1 MEKIGEIYKLF
12 HPETKSETGISKGQ
26 ISTAEKKRLIQMA
39 KQKNIKLPKKG
50 F

>member
-12 HPETKSETGISKGQ
+12 HPETKSRTGASTGQ

-39 KQKNIKLPKKG
+39 KEKDIKLPKKG
-50 F
+50 M